1 MAVTYEL
8 KVVIQSLATCYL
20 ATDNVTLK
28 YSIAISVYLGLWTYI
43 DCCWGVK
50 FMAAAASFT
59 CQMNTWNIL
68 PSWQKHFI
76 FISTSSVHQHLPKP
90 PKDAVQESV
99 AFAFFSFA
107 AYILEFRVTLTVM
120 RFVMVEVIFSRLGA
134 I

>member
-59 CQMNTWNIL
+59 CQMNT
-68 PSWQKHFI
+68 
-76 FISTSSVHQHLPKP
+76 
-90 PKDAVQESV
+90 
-99 AFAFFSFA
+99 
-107 AYILEFRVTLTVM
+107 
-120 RFVMVEVIFSRLGA
+120 
-134 I
+134 